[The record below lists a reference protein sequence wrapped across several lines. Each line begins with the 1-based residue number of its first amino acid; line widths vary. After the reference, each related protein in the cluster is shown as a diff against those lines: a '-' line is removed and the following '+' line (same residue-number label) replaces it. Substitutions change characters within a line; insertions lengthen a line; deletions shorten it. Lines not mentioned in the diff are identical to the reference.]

1 MKPAAGDP
9 VELPPSAPLGDEGR
23 AAGEAARVQLLE
35 EREPLRARILD
46 QLAEKPATPTELARR
61 LHVHKESIS
70 RILKVLREEALVEIR
85 LVPGDRRRR
94 RYVLTPAGSV
104 ELSRH
109 HAYGEAPPPVE
120 KPSSAETLA
129 FLRSALEA
137 SVQMRRTG
145 NSLNEAAER
154 QRRILREAQK
164 EGQGHLVVEVM
175 HELATT
181 LRQAREESMVEELV
195 AGLDKIAL
203 GRAEYKDP
211 ELPLQAAAHR
221 AYALGRLREGEDVEL
236 AARLN
241 HLIVAAGNYRD
252 LAKGSSPL
260 PSIRWRE
267 RQAWSMI
274 SLAANLRAGS
284 RVEDALRVA
293 NGALDL
299 FEEIEDPYGR
309 SHTLFLIGF
318 CLRLLAD
325 YDSAW
330 FWLSEANALAEEHSF
345 ERFQADSLLQIGEVL
360 RFRGDLENAGSALLE
375 SRERAMRMGLK
386 VIQAYS
392 HSALGALAFQRG
404 ELRDAQLE
412 LNRAQEQFSGIINR
426 EGLVLRANEG
436 LALNERR
443 LATVTRLLSKQGE
456 TVREREAAHRAAERH
471 ALAAEE
477 YYYARRKPAG
487 VVASKIE
494 QDRLRMDEDREPV
507 MVAELLDL
515 LEGQER
521 ERERRCLELDPWVP
535 RLLNIYSGESQS
547 APLKERSLQL
557 LEKARRRLGEE
568 VQRVMTR
575 QPVTRPATE
584 AHHQDQADEMGG
596 EAREI
601 IDEAEVPV
609 VV

>member
-1 MKPAAGDP
+1 MKPADVDSVKG
-9 VELPPSAPLGDEGR
+9 PLEDGGR
-23 AAGEAARVQLLE
+23 AAAEAERVQHLE
-35 EREPLRARILD
+35 REEPLRARVLD
-46 QLAEKPATPTELARR
+46 QLAERPQTPTELARR
-61 LHVHKESIS
+61 LDVHKESIS
-70 RILKVLREEALVEIR
+70 RILKGLREEVLVEIR

-109 HAYGEAPPPVE
+109 HAYGEPAPPAE
-120 KPSSAETLA
+120 KPNSAETLS

-137 SVQMRRTG
+137 SVLIRRTG
-145 NSLNEAAER
+145 NRLTEAAKR
-154 QRRILREAQK
+154 QRRILREAKK
-164 EGQGHLVVEVM
+164 EGEGALVVNVL

-181 LRQAREESMVEELV
+181 LRQARQEAEVGELV
-195 AGLDKIAL
+195 DELDKIAL
-203 GRAEYKDP
+203 GQGEYKDP
-211 ELPLQAAAHR
+211 TLPLQAAAHR
-221 AYALGRLREGEDVEL
+221 AYALGRMGEGEDVVLGE
-236 AARLN
+236 RLN

-252 LAKGSSPL
+252 LAAGSSPL
-260 PSIRWRE
+260 PSIRWKERE
-267 RQAWSMI
+267 AWSMI
-274 SLAANLRAGS
+274 SLAANLRAGT
-284 RVEDALRVA
+284 RVEEALQVA

-309 SHTLFLIGF
+309 SHTLFLLGF
-318 CLRLLAD
+318 CLRMLAD

-330 FWLSEANALAEEHSF
+330 FWLTEANALAAENSF

-360 RFRGDLENAGSALLE
+360 RFRGDLESASEALLE
-375 SRERAMRMGLK
+375 SRERAVRMRLK
-386 VIQAYS
+386 VIQAYA

-404 ELRDAQLE
+404 ELREAQLE
-412 LNRAQEQFSGIINR
+412 MNRAQEQFSGLIKR

-456 TVREREAAHRAAERH
+456 TVREREAARRAAKRH

-494 QDRLRMDEDREPV
+494 QDRLRMDTDKEPE

-535 RLLNIYSGESQS
+535 RLLLTYSAESGS
-547 APLKERSLQL
+547 TRLKERSIQL
-557 LEKARRRLGEE
+557 LEKAQRRLGEE
-568 VQRVMTR
+568 VQRVMR
-575 QPVTRPATE
+575 KRRPVTRPVTE

-596 EAREI
+596 EARQIADEVEI
-601 IDEAEVPV
+601 PV